1 MTEWWGAMDLLMK
14 SVWCVAF
21 VTSLV
26 FIIQTIMTF
35 AGMDSDGGMD
45 VNIDVD
51 GVDGGDS
58 QGPFQLFTF
67 RNLVHFLLG
76 TSWAMIAFQGVFS
89 SNAMWV
95 AVSLAVGVLLVVAVM
110 MIFRFFS
117 RMEQSGNI
125 DLKNAVGCKGN
136 VYLKI
141 PAAKK
146 GEGKVQIAVQGAVRE
161 YDALTEGEEL
171 ETGAPVVVKRVIND
185 NTLLV
190 ERF

>member
-1 MTEWWGAMDLLMK
+1 MDLLMK

-26 FIIQTIMTF
+26 FIIQSVMTF
-35 AGMDSDGGMD
+35 SGMDSDGGMD
-45 VNIDVD
+45 VNVD
-51 GVDGGDS
+51 MDGADGGDH
-58 QGPFQLFTF
+58 GPFQLFTF
-67 RNLVHFLLG
+67 RNLVNFLLG
-76 TSWAMIAFQGVFS
+76 TSWAMIAFNGVFS
-89 SNAMWV
+89 SNGLWV
-95 AVSLAVGVLLVVAVM
+95 AVSIIVGVLLVAAVM

-171 ETGAPVVVKRVIND
+171 ETGAPVVVKKVIND

>member
-1 MTEWWGAMDLLMK
+1 MDLLMK

-26 FIIQTIMTF
+26 FIIQSVMTF

-51 GVDGGDS
+51 AVDGGGGDHA
-58 QGPFQLFTF
+58 PFQLFTF
-67 RNLVHFLLG
+67 RNLVNFLLG
-76 TSWAMIAFQGVFS
+76 TSWAMIAFQGAFK
-89 SNAMWV
+89 SNGLWIAV
-95 AVSLAVGVLLVVAVM
+95 AVTVGVLLVAAVM

-125 DLKNAVGCKGN
+125 DLRNAVGCKGN

-171 ETGAPVVVKRVIND
+171 ETGAPVVVKKVING

>member
-1 MTEWWGAMDLLMK
+1 MTEWWGAMDALMR

-35 AGMDSDGGMD
+35 MGMDSDGGMD
-45 VNIDVD
+45 VDIDSVD
-51 GVDGGDS
+51 SGDH
-58 QGPFQLFTF
+58 GPFQLFTF
-67 RNLVHFLLG
+67 RNLVNFLLG
-76 TSWAMIAFQGVFS
+76 TSWAIIAFEGVFS
-89 SNAMWV
+89 SNALWIV
-95 AVSLAVGVLLVVAVM
+95 VSVAVGVLLVAAVM

-117 RMEQSGNI
+117 RMEQSGTI

-161 YDALTEGEEL
+161 YDALTEGEEI
-171 ETGAPVVVKRVIND
+171 ETGAPVVVKEVVNGS
-185 NTLLV
+185 TLLV